1 MDSSPVLDPLF
12 DDPHAHQPI
21 FDSDYLFNWEFCNLE
36 SGKEISTFLY
46 PLEKDDPVLDT
57 DLQPKRF
64 EWNPYKQCYTNL
76 TIDPLSNALEL
87 RPVVPWQLLQ
97 DSSFEQF
104 LEEHDKNI
112 IVVLRIGFEVCFGS
126 VTSDDLKKLEQTIL
140 TWITHHIYETSFLI
154 DIHDFENNVRRI
166 QTYSAIKAKNDPDN
180 KKARLLWRK
189 LEMH

>member
-1 MDSSPVLDPLF
+1 METTLDPLF
-12 DDPHAHQPI
+12 DEPQAHQPI
-21 FDSDYLFNWEFCNLE
+21 FDAEYLFNWEFCNLE

-46 PLEKDDPVLDT
+46 PLEKDETVLDT

-76 TIDPLSNALEL
+76 SIDALSNALEL

-97 DSSFEQF
+97 DFTFQQY
-104 LEEHDKNI
+104 LEDHEKDI

-126 VTSDDLKKLEQTIL
+126 ISSIDFKKLEETIL
-140 TWITHHIYETSFLI
+140 LWINHHIYETSFLV

-166 QTYSAIKAKNDPDN
+166 QTYSTIKTRNVHDN
-180 KKARLLWRK
+180 KNARLMWKK
-189 LEMH
+189 LDLH